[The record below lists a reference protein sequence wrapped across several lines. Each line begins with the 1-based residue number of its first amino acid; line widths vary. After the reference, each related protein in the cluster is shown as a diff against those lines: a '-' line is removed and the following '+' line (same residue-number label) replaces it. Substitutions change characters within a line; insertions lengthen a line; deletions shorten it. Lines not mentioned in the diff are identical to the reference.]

1 MIRAIR
7 ILTTSSALLIAFLPR
22 PAIAEV
28 TVEVVGG
35 EGSRIPI
42 AVLSFHGDEEA
53 NEEHRIGQVIAADL
67 MRSSAF
73 RVLEAPGLGAGVDDK
88 VDHDYFSSAGTDMV
102 VVGKVSKRGRTFK
115 ARYALVDIARRT
127 RILEET
133 IIESNFGARHLAH
146 RIADQVHEQLTG
158 YPGAYATRICYI
170 ARDGH
175 SSEIV
180 IADSDGYNRRVM
192 YKTNAPIMSPQWS
205 PDGTRLAYV
214 SFERQRPRIYVH
226 SIADGQ
232 RKVVANFRGTNSAPA
247 WSPDGKYLA
256 VTLSKDGGSQIY
268 LIDANVAN
276 NSGGANPIRLS
287 DSRSR
292 DTEPN
297 FSPQGDHI
305 LFTSDRGGSPQIYR
319 IPVDGSNRAKRMTY
333 DGRYNTSPKYSA
345 DGESFA
351 YVRLQSG
358 RFSIAMQDIT
368 SGSVTYLTSGRDDRS
383 PAFAPNGKSVLYS
396 TEIKGRGALAAIS
409 IDGSTKW
416 GIATYAHDIR
426 GPSWGPYESNRV
438 EVPK

>member
-1 MIRAIR
+1 MTRAIQ
-7 ILTTSSALLIAFLPR
+7 ILTTSLALLTAFLSG
-22 PAIAEV
+22 PAVAEV

-53 NEEHRIGQVIAADL
+53 QDEHRIGQVIAADL

-73 RVLEAPGLGAGVDDK
+73 RVLEAPGLGAGVDDE
-88 VDHDYFSSAGTDMV
+88 VDHDYFSSVGTDMV
-102 VVGKVSKRGRTFK
+102 VIGKVSKRGSTFK
-115 ARYALVDIARRT
+115 ARYALVDIARKT

-133 IIESNFGARHLAH
+133 IIESKFGTRHLAH
-146 RIADQVHEQLTG
+146 RIADKVHEQLTG
-158 YPGAYATRICYI
+158 YPGAYATSICYV

-180 IADSDGYNRRVM
+180 IADADGYNRRVM

-226 SIADGQ
+226 NILDGK

-268 LIDANVAN
+268 LIDAD
-276 NSGGANPIRLS
+276 GGNPVRLS

-297 FSPQGDHI
+297 FSPNGQDI
-305 LFTSDRGGSPQIYR
+305 LFTSDRGGTPQIYR
-319 IPVDGSNRAKRMTY
+319 ILVDGSNRAQRMTF
-333 DGRYNTSPKYSA
+333 DGGYNTSPKYAA
-345 DGESFA
+345 DGDAFA
-351 YVRLQSG
+351 YVRMKSG
-358 RFSIAMQDIT
+358 RFSIAVQHIS
-368 SGSVTYLTSGRDDRS
+368 SGNVAYLTSGSDDRS
-383 PAFAPNGKSVLYS
+383 PTFAPNGKAILYA

-426 GPSWGPYESNRV
+426 GPSWGPYESNRM
-438 EVPK
+438 EVSK

>member
-1 MIRAIR
+1 MTRSIR
-7 ILTTSSALLIAFLPR
+7 ILTTLSALLIALLSK
-22 PAIAEV
+22 PAIAQV

-53 NEEHRIGQVIAADL
+53 QDEHRIGQVIAADL
-67 MRSSAF
+67 MRSSAL

-88 VDHDYFSSAGTDMV
+88 VDHAYFSAAGTDMV
-102 VVGKVSKRGRTFK
+102 VIGKVSKTGSSIK
-115 ARYALVDIARRT
+115 ARFALVDIARRT

-133 IIESNFGARHLAH
+133 IVESDFGARHLAH
-146 RIADQVHEQLTG
+146 RIADEVHERLTG
-158 YPGAYATRICYI
+158 YPGAFATKICYI

-180 IADSDGYNRRVM
+180 IADSDGYNRRVL
-192 YKTNAPIMSPQWS
+192 YETNAPIMSPQWS

-226 SIADGQ
+226 NISTGK
-232 RKVVANFRGTNSAPA
+232 RTVVANFRGTNSAPA

-268 LIDANVAN
+268 LIDANGTN
-276 NSGGANPIRLS
+276 NSGRGNPIRLS

-297 FSPQGDHI
+297 FSPQGRHI
-305 LFTSDRGGSPQIYR
+305 LFTSDRGGTPQIYR
-319 IPVDGSNRAKRMTY
+319 IPVDGSSRAKRMTY

-345 DGESFA
+345 NGDTFA
-351 YVRLQSG
+351 YVRLESG
-358 RFSIAMQDIT
+358 RFSIAMQDMS
-368 SGSVTYLTSGRDDRS
+368 SGQVTYLTSGRDDRS
-383 PAFAPNGKSVLYS
+383 PVFAPNGKAVLYS
-396 TEIKGRGALAAIS
+396 TEIKGRGALAAVS
-409 IDGSTKW
+409 TDGSTKW

-426 GPSWGPYESNRV
+426 GPSWGPYDSNRV
-438 EVPK
+438 EIPK

>member
-1 MIRAIR
+1 MTRAIH
-7 ILTTSSALLIAFLPR
+7 ILTTSFVVLIAFLSAPVV
-22 PAIAEV
+22 AQV

-53 NEEHRIGQVIAADL
+53 QDEHRIGQVIAADL
-67 MRSSAF
+67 MRSSAL
-73 RVLEAPGLGAGVDDK
+73 RVLEAPGLGAGVDDE
-88 VDHDYFSSAGTDMV
+88 VDHSYFSSVGTDMV
-102 VVGKVSKRGRTFK
+102 VIGKVSKKGHTFK
-115 ARYALVDIARRT
+115 ARYALVDIARKT

-133 IIESNFGARHLAH
+133 IVESKFGMRHLAH
-146 RIADQVHEQLTG
+146 RIADKVHEQLAG
-158 YPGAYATRICYI
+158 YPGAYATRICYVS
-170 ARDGH
+170 RDGH

-180 IADSDGYNRRVM
+180 IADSDGYNRRVL

-226 SIADGQ
+226 TIANGK

-256 VTLSKDGGSQIY
+256 VTLSKDGGSQIH
-268 LIDANVAN
+268 LIDAA
-276 NSGGANPIRLS
+276 GGNPVRLS

-292 DTEPN
+292 DTEPS
-297 FSPQGDHI
+297 FSPEGQHI
-305 LFTSDRGGSPQIYR
+305 LFTSDRGGTPQIYR
-319 IPVDGSNRAKRMTY
+319 IAVDGSNRAQRMTF
-333 DGRYNTSPKYSA
+333 DGSYNTSPKYAA
-345 DGESFA
+345 DGNSFA
-351 YVRLQSG
+351 YVRMKSG
-358 RFSIAMQDIT
+358 RFSIAVQQIS
-368 SGSVTYLTSGRDDRS
+368 SGDVAYLTSGRDDRS
-383 PAFAPNGKSVLYS
+383 PAFAPNGKAILYS